1 MPGQSKQKG
10 GLLPVPE
17 FRCGFGG
24 ADGAKVM
31 SIILFTAVNA
41 VVPVVLLILLGY
53 ILKQKGFINKDF
65 VKIGNKLVFNVCLPC
80 MLFINV
86 YSIESFASINWNI
99 VIYSTVMLV
108 VIFVLGLGTAMMTTK
123 IPERRGV
130 ILQCTFRSNIAII
143 GLSLASALGG
153 EEAVAVA
160 AIVSSFT
167 VPVNNILAVLSLSM
181 FATGDTAK
189 KNSFKSVLINIVKN
203 PLIIGCVLGLVFLG
217 LRELQVAMFG
227 EVVFR
232 FNHHT
237 KFLYTAV
244 NNLKSIATPFAL
256 VVLGGQFEFSAVKGL
271 MKEITVGTLWRIVVA
286 PVLGLGL
293 AIVLSNHTGL
303 LSCGVNEFPALV
315 ALFGSPVAVSS
326 AVMASSMKAD
336 EQLATQLVVWTS
348 IFSIFT
354 IFAEVCVLMGMG
366 LLAV

>member
-1 MPGQSKQKG
+1 MG
-10 GLLPVPE
+10 V
-17 FRCGFGG
+17 
-24 ADGAKVM
+24 
-31 SIILFTAVNA
+31 ILFTAVNA

-53 ILKQKGFINKDF
+53 ILKEKGFITKDF

-86 YSIESFASINWNI
+86 YNIESFSSINWDI
-99 VIYSTVMLV
+99 VIYGCAMLF
-108 VIFVLGLGTAMMTTK
+108 VIFALGLGTAIVTTK
-123 IPERRGV
+123 VPERRGV

-143 GLSLASALGG
+143 GLSLASTLGG

-181 FATGDTAK
+181 FATNGASN
-189 KNSFKSVLINIVKN
+189 KNSWKNVLINIAKN
-203 PLIIGCVLGLVFLG
+203 PLIIGCALGLVFLG
-217 LRELQVAMFG
+217 IREAQIAMFG
-227 EVVFR
+227 DVVFR
-232 FNHHT
+232 FSQQT

-271 MKEITVGTLWRIVVA
+271 LKEIAVGTIWRIVLA
-286 PVLGLGL
+286 PVLGIGV
-293 AIVLSNHTGL
+293 AIVLNAMGV
-303 LSCGVNEFPALV
+303 LSCGVNEYPALV

-326 AVMASSMKAD
+326 AVMATSMGAD
-336 EQLATQLVVWTS
+336 DQLATQLVVWTS

-354 IFAEVCVLMGMG
+354 IFAEVCVLMSMG

>member
-1 MPGQSKQKG
+1 
-10 GLLPVPE
+10 L
-17 FRCGFGG
+17 
-24 ADGAKVM
+24 
-31 SIILFTAVNA
+31 
-41 VVPVVLLILLGY
+41 
-53 ILKQKGFINKDF
+53 
-65 VKIGNKLVFNVCLPC
+65 
-80 MLFINV
+80 
-86 YSIESFASINWNI
+86 
-99 VIYSTVMLV
+99 
-108 VIFVLGLGTAMMTTK
+108 
-123 IPERRGV
+123 PERRGV

-181 FATGDTAK
+181 FAGNGASN
-189 KNSFKSVLINIVKN
+189 KNSFKNVLINIVKN

-217 LRELQVAMFG
+217 LREAQMALFG

-232 FNHHT
+232 FSKQT

-271 MKEITVGTLWRIVVA
+271 LKEIVVGTVWRIVLA
-286 PVLGLGL
+286 PLLGL
-293 AIVLSNHTGL
+293 AVAIL
-303 LSCGVNEFPALV
+303 LSAKMGWGVNEFPALV

-326 AVMASSMKAD
+326 AVMAGSMGAD
-336 EQLATQLVVWTS
+336 EQLAAQLVVWTS

-366 LLAV
+366 FLAV

>member
-1 MPGQSKQKG
+1 
-10 GLLPVPE
+10 
-17 FRCGFGG
+17 
-24 ADGAKVM
+24 M
-31 SIILFTAVNA
+31 SVILVTAINA

-53 ILKQKGFINKDF
+53 ILKQKGFINNDF

-86 YSIESFASINWNI
+86 YSIESFASIDWNI
-99 VIYSTVMLV
+99 VIYSVVMLV
-108 VIFVLGLGTAMMTTK
+108 AIFILGLGSALMTTK
-123 IPERRGV
+123 LPERRGV

-181 FATGDTAK
+181 FAGNGASN
-189 KNSFKSVLINIVKN
+189 KNSFKNVLINIVKN

-217 LRELQVAMFG
+217 LREAQMALFG

-232 FNHHT
+232 FSQQT

-271 MKEITVGTLWRIVVA
+271 MKEIFVGTIWRIVLA
-286 PVLGLGL
+286 PLLGLGI
-293 AIVLSNHTGL
+293 AIFLSARMGW
-303 LSCGVNEFPALV
+303 GVNEFPALV

-326 AVMASSMKAD
+326 AIMAGEMGND

-348 IFSIFT
+348 LLSVITVFCT
-354 IFAEVCVLMGMG
+354 VCLLLTGG
-366 LLAV
+366 LLRV

>member
-1 MPGQSKQKG
+1 MG
-10 GLLPVPE
+10 
-17 FRCGFGG
+17 
-24 ADGAKVM
+24 
-31 SIILFTAVNA
+31 IILFTAVNA

-53 ILKQKGFINKDF
+53 ILKEKGFITKDF

-86 YSIESFASINWNI
+86 YNIESFSSINWEI
-99 VIYSTVMLV
+99 VIYGCAMLF
-108 VIFVLGLGTAMMTTK
+108 VIFALGLGTAILVTK
-123 IPERRGV
+123 VPERRGV

-143 GLSLASALGG
+143 GLSLASTLGG

-181 FATGDTAK
+181 FATNGSTG
-189 KNSFKSVLINIVKN
+189 KNSMKNVLKNIAKN
-203 PLIIGCVLGLVFLG
+203 PLIIGCVLGLVALG
-217 LRELQVAMFG
+217 IREAQIALFG
-227 EVVFR
+227 NVVFR
-232 FNHHT
+232 FSNQT

-256 VVLGGQFEFSAVKGL
+256 LVLGGQFEFSAVKGL
-271 MKEITVGTLWRIVVA
+271 LKEIAVGTVWRIVLA
-286 PVLGLGL
+286 PVLGIGL
-293 AIVLSNHTGL
+293 AIALNAAGIMA
-303 LSCGVNEFPALV
+303 CGVNEYPALV

-326 AVMASSMKAD
+326 AVMASSMGAD
-336 EQLATQLVVWTS
+336 DQLATQLVVWTS

-354 IFAEVCVLMGMG
+354 IFAEVCILMGMG